1 MYQLQI
7 KAIGKFYQLDVTI
20 SKNAN
25 TAERYMT
32 KHTIEIEGLPE
43 GWEAVAYRVAVPNI
57 EYTVTDDMKPML
69 CQMEINYPTLIVQKT
84 KPRRVVLEETDAD
97 NIRYTSGFYANQVIT
112 AGIYVAN
119 QPKIWRI
126 KEES

>member
-1 MYQLQI
+1 
-7 KAIGKFYQLDVTI
+7 
-20 SKNAN
+20 
-25 TAERYMT
+25 MT

-57 EYTVTDDMKPML
+57 EYTVTDDMEPML

-112 AGIYVAN
+112 AGIYVAD